1 MRTGIYTKPSHTL
14 GYLKTISLKPLTREH
29 VLREKKKAQNKKLLS
44 HLSKLEF
51 LPYL

>member
-29 VLREKKKAQNKKLLS
+29 VLREKKKPKTKNFSLT
-44 HLSKLEF
+44 
-51 LPYL
+51 